1 MRLNKFLNL
10 IMICTFLVILVKLEY
25 TQTSIAFIL
34 PISKYWE
41 YKLTN
46 LIEMNIYK
54 NTKLTNRQRSSSFV
68 Q

>member
-46 LIEMNIYK
+46 LIEMNNYK